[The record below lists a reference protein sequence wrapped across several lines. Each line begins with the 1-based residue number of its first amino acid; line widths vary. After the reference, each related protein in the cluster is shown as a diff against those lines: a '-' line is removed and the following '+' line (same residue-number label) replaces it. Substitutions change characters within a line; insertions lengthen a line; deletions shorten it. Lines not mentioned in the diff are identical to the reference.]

1 MEAIENIR
9 TVQAL
14 TLEKRFYVIFED
26 HLEIPHKLSLKKAI
40 IQGLTY
46 GFASSTFFFIHA
58 AAFKFGVYL
67 IVEHDKVPMNVL
79 RTLYA
84 ISFTAGSMAFARLVE
99 VVEIQ

>member
-14 TLEKRFYVIFED
+14 TLERLFYATFEH
-26 HLEIPHKLSLKKAI
+26 HLDTPHKLSLKKAV
-40 IQGLTY
+40 IQGITY
-46 GFASSTFFFIHA
+46 GFASSIFFFIHA

-67 IVEHDKVPMNVL
+67 IVEHEKVPMNIL